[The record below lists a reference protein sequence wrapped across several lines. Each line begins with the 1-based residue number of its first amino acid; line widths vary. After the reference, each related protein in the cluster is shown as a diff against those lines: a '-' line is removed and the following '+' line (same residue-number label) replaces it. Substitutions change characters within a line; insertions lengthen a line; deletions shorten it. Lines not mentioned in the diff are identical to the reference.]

1 MDKSAESPR
10 GPKMEASVNEDTEE
24 MAERNTLHGDGKY
37 RAITEGDITR
47 MNHERSGPSLKK
59 KTGEYYKV
67 NPEQGSKLS
76 IFQSTSTGQFLEQM
90 LRKLSIRIQIQ
101 VRIQWM
107 SN

>member
-1 MDKSAESPR
+1 MTEVIISKVVMDKSAESPR

-59 KTGEYYKV
+59 KKV
-67 NPEQGSKLS
+67 NITKETQNK
-76 IFQSTSTGQFLEQM
+76 
-90 LRKLSIRIQIQ
+90 
-101 VRIQWM
+101 VA
-107 SN
+107 N